1 MGYRPTICCR
11 EDSWEFGKFYGY
23 VKLDNL
29 KSIKW
34 LIDHNKLEE
43 YDNDPDIA
51 FGTCGPEIVFTANE
65 FREFIDLYQEDINNY
80 DYENNISGINY
91 TTEPNFKMS
100 DWWSNFDEVYNNEY
114 HKIIY
119 WG

>member
-11 EDSWEFGKFYGY
+11 EDTCEFGKFYGY

-34 LIDHNKLEE
+34 LVDHDKLKE
-43 YDNDPDIA
+43 YDNDPEIA
-51 FGTCGPEIVFTANE
+51 FTCWDVEIVFTAEE
-65 FREFIDLYQEDINNY
+65 FREFIDLYQDDINSY
-80 DYENNISGINY
+80 DFKDSGIKY
-91 TTEPNFKMS
+91 ATQPNFKMS
-100 DWWSNFDEVYNNEY
+100 NCWPSFEEVYNSEY

>member
-11 EDSWEFGKFYGY
+11 EDNWEFGKFYGY

-34 LIDHNKLEE
+34 LVDHDKLKE
-43 YDNDPDIA
+43 YDNDPEIA
-51 FGTCGPEIVFTANE
+51 FTCCYPEIVFTAEE
-65 FREFIDLYQEDINNY
+65 FREFIDLYQADINSY
-80 DYENNISGINY
+80 DFKKDARINY
-91 TTEPNFKMS
+91 ETQPNFKMS
-100 DWWSNFDEVYNNEY
+100 DYWPTFDEVYNNES